1 MFPFALGAV
10 VIAIVILT
18 AFLVLKRR
26 RHRGKA
32 ARERAW
38 LQQHGTAIMATVT
51 EIQCKQAW
59 RYGEHWHRSTW
70 NGNLER
76 DKTWQSYYDVTAE
89 WLHPVTKRMYT
100 FHWQAWA
107 NEKTRPPSRGEQRRM
122 LLDLR
127 QPEHYALDLP
137 ASEAPPASLGAP
149 LPS

>member
-1 MFPFALGAV
+1 MFPLALGAV

-26 RHRGKA
+26 RHMSHA

-38 LQQHGTAIMATVT
+38 LLQHATAIVATVT
-51 EIQCKQAW
+51 EIQCQQAW
-59 RYGEHWHRSTW
+59 RYGERWHRSTW

-76 DKTWQSYYDVTAE
+76 EKTWQSYYDVTAR
-89 WLHPVTKRMYT
+89 WVHPATKRVYT
-100 FHWQAWA
+100 FHCQTWA
-107 NEKTRPPSRGEQRRM
+107 DEKTRPPSRGEQRRI

-137 ASEAPPASLGAP
+137 AFEAPLASRGAP